1 MKVKEILLLL
11 LLLLLLLFLLKLLQ
25 MVKIIGRALL
35 LQLLTTITV
44 DHDQT
49 DCPCLPHPVAV
60 HLTELSLVVVG
71 GSCGSGRCNRRRRS
85 VDALCTLALITTSAC
100 FADRRQL
107 HRRGRIRYGQIV
119 QRKKGIR
126 FAGGWRRQ
134 RRRWRWWLL
143 LLTSLTASLLQ
154 HLQRFH
160 VDHGQCI
167 ATAQRVAV
175 VKATAIEHRLS
186 VSTIISSLIFKNQTG
201 FCSAKVRSREIS
213 QRIARRVVQQHHQLL
228 LLFSSSIA
236 QTITGTRAC
245 CGASRGASVVGA
257 VRADGLSCSSI
268 ASRHYLVRPVTT
280 SIDHEGK

>member
-1 MKVKEILLLL
+1 MLLLL
-11 LLLLLLLFLLKLLQ
+11 LLLLLLKLLQ
-25 MVKIIGRALL
+25 MVKITVRALL

-49 DCPCLPHPVAV
+49 YCPCLPHPVAV
-60 HLTELSLVVVG
+60 HPTELSLVVVG
-71 GSCGSGRCNRRRRS
+71 GGGSGRRNRRRRS

-119 QRKKGIR
+119 QRKKRIR
-126 FAGGWRRQ
+126 FAGGGRRQ

-143 LLTSLTASLLQ
+143 LLTSLTTSLLQ

-167 ATAQRVAV
+167 ATSQRVAAV
-175 VKATAIEHRLS
+175 RATAIEHRLS

-201 FCSAKVRSREIS
+201 LCSAKVRSRNIS

-236 QTITGTRAC
+236 QTIIGTRAC

-257 VRADGLSCSSI
+257 VGADGLSSSSI

-280 SIDHEGK
+280 SIGHEGK